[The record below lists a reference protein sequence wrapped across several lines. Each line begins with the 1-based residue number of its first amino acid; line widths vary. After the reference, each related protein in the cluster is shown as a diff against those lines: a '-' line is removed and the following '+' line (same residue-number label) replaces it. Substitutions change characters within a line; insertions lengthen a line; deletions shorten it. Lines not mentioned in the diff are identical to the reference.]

1 MVTLVERILK
11 LLLSE
16 KGRDVHRVVM
26 LGVIC
31 YVAWRVTEVERA
43 VSEHLGYHKGKNEI
57 TTSPKSRLSRGSKLD
72 ASQLGSEGNYSP
84 GG

>member
-1 MVTLVERILK
+1 MVTLVERIAN

-26 LGVIC
+26 LAVIL

-43 VSEHLGYHKGKNEI
+43 VSEHLGYHKGRNEI
-57 TTSPKSRLSRGSKLD
+57 TSAAEPGLSRRR
-72 ASQLGSEGNYSP
+72 
-84 GG
+84 